1 MNKTL
6 LITAVFGWLAFSQ
19 TAHAHDKAPA
29 EAPTSARPAAQKNP
43 AEAPSHLQMA
53 QITDPGAT
61 NLPAQTQ
68 AQTDDNNQV
77 GMPSVPV
84 GLAGLFVML
93 CVLVKRRGTYS

>member
-19 TAHAHDKAPA
+19 TAHAHDRAPT
-29 EAPTSARPAAQKNP
+29 EAPMPPQQEASQQGVTAPPARL
-43 AEAPSHLQMA
+43 HMA
-53 QITDPGAT
+53 QITDPAAT
-61 NLPAQTQ
+61 PLPARER
-68 AQTDDNNQV
+68 AADSNRG

-93 CVLVKRRGTYS
+93 CVLVRRRNA